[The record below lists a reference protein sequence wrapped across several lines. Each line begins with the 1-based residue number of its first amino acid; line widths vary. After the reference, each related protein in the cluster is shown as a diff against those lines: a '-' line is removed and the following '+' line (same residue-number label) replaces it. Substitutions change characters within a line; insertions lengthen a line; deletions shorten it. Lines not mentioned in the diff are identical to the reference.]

1 MSLERGTVRVER
13 TEAGDLAA
21 VSASGARLRI
31 VGGPGGDADGWQP
44 TELLMAALAGC
55 IALDVAA
62 ILEKQ
67 RNGRLTASIT
77 VRPGLRDGSL
87 PGRAFQSLLV
97 EQEWTGAM
105 SAEAL
110 DRAVALAVER
120 YCTVQLTLERAVQ
133 VEHSLKLVRT
143 GLDTEAPPAGA

>member
-1 MSLERGTVRVER
+1 
-13 TEAGDLAA
+13 
-21 VSASGARLRI
+21 
-31 VGGPGGDADGWQP
+31 
-44 TELLMAALAGC
+44 MAALAGC
-55 IALDVAA
+55 VALDVAA

-67 RNGRLTASIT
+67 RNRHLTASIT

-97 EQEWTGAM
+97 EQEWTGPM

-133 VEHSLKLVRT
+133 VEHSLELVRT
-143 GLDTEAPPAGA
+143 GVDTEGPPEGA